1 MISLSVYG
9 QPPNYRYA
17 AVWIQRSGPPY
28 RAIHDA
34 SITEFYSFFDTN
46 IKDGYVSTTIATGP
60 ASSSTFSCIMEKNGV
75 TK

>member
-9 QPPNYRYA
+9 QPPNYCYA
-17 AVWIQRSGPPY
+17 TIWVQRSGPPY

-34 SITEFYSFFDTN
+34 SITESYSFFDTN
-46 IKDGYVSTTIATGP
+46 IKDEYVSTTIATEQ
-60 ASSSTFSCIMEKNGV
+60 ASSSMFSCVMEKNGV